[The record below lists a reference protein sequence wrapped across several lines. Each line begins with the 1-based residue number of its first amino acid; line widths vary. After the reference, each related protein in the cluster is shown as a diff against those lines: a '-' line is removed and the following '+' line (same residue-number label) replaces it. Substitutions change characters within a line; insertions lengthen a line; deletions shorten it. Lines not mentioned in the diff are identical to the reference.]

1 MKAKNLR
8 QALNILDPERPL
20 RTEDEL
26 QNFFV
31 TRALSPLDDLRLL
44 LQETSGPQKVLF
56 TGHRGSGKSTELA
69 KLTQALYEQFFIIHY
84 SIKSI
89 LNLFDL
95 KYIDVVLSLGL
106 ELIRE
111 TTAKKVKIKKKVL
124 NHVLN
129 FTKEITK
136 ETETGIEGQAEIGAE
151 LNLYVV
157 KLSSK
162 LGTEDATRT
171 TVRETVS
178 HRLSD
183 LLESID
189 LLAREVE
196 KNTKQR
202 ILVIIEDLDKTD
214 LNTAKELFY
223 EHATSLLAPPVS
235 IIYTFPT
242 ALRHDNDFMQVEMS
256 FPNVYILPNLKTR
269 SRNGEKDEAGLARL
283 REILTKRVEVSLFM
297 PEVLTT
303 LAELSSGIPRELIAL
318 GRRACL
324 EAMKSNQPRIDA
336 NHVEKAA
343 RSKRMDYQVLL
354 TTEQLVLLKQ
364 VEQTKR
370 VENNEAHRALLHNLS
385 ALEYRN
391 DVGIWHDVH
400 PLIKPLLNEGN
411 A

>member
-1 MKAKNLR
+1 MKAQNLR

-20 RTEDEL
+20 WTEEQLRDY
-26 QNFFV
+26 FV
-31 TRALSPLDDLRLL
+31 ARPMSPLEDLSIL
-44 LQETSGPQKVLF
+44 LQDTTDPQKVLF

-69 KLTQALYEQFFIIHY
+69 KLTQGLREQFFIIHY

-95 KYIDVVLSLGL
+95 NYVDVVLSLGL

-111 TTAKKVKIKKKVL
+111 ATAQKVKVNEEVL
-124 NHVLN
+124 RHILD

-136 ETETGIEGQAEIGAE
+136 DVETGVKEQAEVGAE

-162 LGTEDATRT
+162 LGAEDATRT
-171 TVRETVS
+171 IVREKVQI
-178 HRLSD
+178 RLSD

-189 LLAREVE
+189 LLSREIE
-196 KNTKQR
+196 RSTQR
-202 ILVIIEDLDKTD
+202 RVLAIVEDLDKTD
-214 LNTAKELFY
+214 LDTAKELFY
-223 EHATSLLAPPVS
+223 GHATSLLAPRVS

-242 ALRHDNDFMQVEMS
+242 ALRHDNDFMQVEMN
-256 FPNVYILPNLKTR
+256 FPNVYILPNLKTQFR
-269 SRNGEKDEAGLARL
+269 GGKSDEEGLARL
-283 REILTKRVEVSLFM
+283 REILTKRVEEKLFI
-297 PEVLTT
+297 PEALTT

-318 GRRACL
+318 ARRACL
-324 EAMKSNQPRIDA
+324 EARKSNQSVIDEKA
-336 NHVEKAA
+336 VERAA

-354 TTEQLVLLKQ
+354 TAAQLNLLKQ
-364 VEQTKR
+364 VQQTKR
-370 VENNEAHRALLHNLS
+370 VENNEEYRALLHNLS

-391 DVGIWHDVH
+391 DEGVWYDVH
-400 PLIKPLLNEGN
+400 PLIEPLLTEE